1 MINVS
6 KNKFVVLLFCIGIL
20 LCLPITQ
27 IQSQDVS
34 YQKHKITGVVKD
46 ANGEAV
52 IGASVVEK
60 GTTNGTMTDMDGNFT
75 LSVKEGSLIVVSS
88 VGYKKVQLATEN
100 RSDFNIRLEEDSKT
114 LNEVVV
120 VGYGTQK
127 KSDITGSVTVVNKD
141 RLTKLPVVNVMQAVE
156 GSTAG
161 VLVTQGSSIPGDS
174 PSALIRGKNSINAS
188 TDPYVVVDGVP
199 ISKSGG
205 SLADIN
211 PSDIESMEI
220 LKDASAVAIYGV
232 NGANGVILIT
242 TKRGNTG
249 KPVIRYSGYLGDE
262 SYAHKLHP
270 RDGAE
275 YVQKY
280 KDYYYEKTGTQL
292 SGIPVPNQAEEANYT
307 AGKETNW
314 LDAVSHTGIAQDH
327 NISLSGGSE
336 SMKYYISGEFL
347 NQRGILKGF
356 QYKRYSFRVNLDIDA
371 TDYLKIGTNAYFASH
386 NQDDGRINFLLA
398 LAMSPYGQEYNADG
412 TYDTL
417 PMSPEEMYVSPFCSY
432 NEKAERR
439 KVNIN
444 GDGFAELNFGKIY
457 KPLDG
462 LKYRLNIGYNYLP
475 TRTSTY
481 TGVTSY
487 DMNGTGETVNEETNA
502 YTIENILSY
511 TRDIGKHHF
520 DFTGLF
526 SAQQKKYL
534 KTDAKS
540 VGYVNDVLG
549 FNYLQGGTT
558 ETTSSDATR
567 YASESLMGR
576 INYSYASRYLFT
588 FTVRRDG
595 SSVFG
600 ANTSKWGTFPS
611 IAVGWNIANENFM
624 KGINWLDNLKLRLS
638 YGKSGNEAISV
649 YETISKYN
657 ASSIAMNGTTLTGV
671 YPSTMLGNGNLT
683 WETTKSA
690 NAGLDWGV
698 FKDRITGSFDLYK
711 SRTSGLLLQR
721 DLPKIT
727 GYQSVYENIGKTQN
741 YGLEVTINSR
751 NIVTND
757 FTWETGI
764 VFSTNKNKIVD
775 LYGDKK
781 DDIGNKWF
789 IGKDIQSVY
798 DYKMLGIWQQSEI
811 SAGANKG
818 VDNNAVAGDIKFK
831 DVNGDGVITSADK
844 QVLGHTDPTWTGG
857 LTNKF
862 LYKNWALSV
871 FIQTAQGMMKNNTDI
886 MTYDETWRINTPR
899 EISYWTATNGNNKYP
914 RLTYTNTYGYGY
926 TRKAGYT
933 RLKDVTLSYTFNPN
947 QLSKIGLGSL
957 TIYATGSNLYTW
969 TPWVGWD
976 PEASFSS
983 RGSGSWTDNYPPTKT
998 IVLGIN
1004 ITLK

>member
-1 MINVS
+1 MKYQ
-6 KNKFVVLLFCIGIL
+6 KNKFVVLLFCIGL
-20 LCLPITQ
+20 LIGLPISQTLA
-27 IQSQDVS
+27 QDVS
-34 YQKHKITGVVKD
+34 SQKHKITGVVKD
-46 ANGEAV
+46 ANGEVV
-52 IGASVVEK
+52 IGANVVEK
-60 GTTNGTMTDMDGNFT
+60 GTTNGTMTDIDGNFT
-75 LSVKEGSLIVVSS
+75 LYVENGSSIIISS
-88 VGYKKVQLATEN
+88 VGYKKVQLSIGD
-100 RSDFNIRLEEDSKT
+100 RSNFSVKLEEDSKT

-141 RLTKLPVVNVMQAVE
+141 RLSKLPVVNVMQALE

-161 VLVTQGSSIPGDS
+161 VIVTQGSSIPGSS
-174 PSALIRGKNSINAS
+174 PSTLIRGKNSINAS

-242 TKRGNTG
+242 TKRGRVG
-249 KPVIRYSGYLGDE
+249 KPIIRYSGYLGDE
-262 SYAHKLHP
+262 SFAHKLHP

-292 SGIPVPNQAEEANYT
+292 TGIPVPNQAEEANYT
-307 AGKETNW
+307 AGKETDW
-314 LDAVSHTGIAQDH
+314 LNAVSQTGIAQDH

-336 SMKYYISGEFL
+336 NMKYYVSGEFL
-347 NQRGILKGF
+347 DQKGILKGF
-356 QYKRYSFRVNLDIDA
+356 QYKRYSFRMNLDIDV
-371 TDYLKIGTNAYFASH
+371 TDYLKIGTSAYLASH
-386 NQDDGRINFLLA
+386 NQDGGRINFLLA

-412 TYDTL
+412 SYDTL

-432 NEKAERR
+432 EGKAERR

-444 GDGFAELNFGKIY
+444 GDGFAEVNFGKMY

-475 TRTSTY
+475 SRTSTY

-487 DMNGTGETVNEETNA
+487 DMNGTGETINEETNA

-540 VGYVNDVLG
+540 VGFVNDVLG

-558 ETTSSDATR
+558 ETTSSNATR
-567 YASESLMGR
+567 YASESWMGR
-576 INYSYASRYLFT
+576 VNYSYASRYLFT

-611 IAVGWNIANENFM
+611 VAVGWNIANEDFM
-624 KGINWLDNLKLRLS
+624 KNINWLDNLKLRLS
-638 YGKSGNEAISV
+638 YGKSGNEAIDV

-657 ASSIAMNGTTLTGV
+657 ASSIAMNGTTLTGI
-671 YPSTMLGNGNLT
+671 YPGSMLGNGNLT

-690 NAGLDWGV
+690 NAGLDWGI
-698 FKDRITGSFDLYK
+698 FKDRVTGNVDFYRQ
-711 SRTSGLLLQR
+711 RTSGLLLQR
-721 DLPKIT
+721 NLPKIT

-741 YGLEVTINSR
+741 VGLEVTINSR
-751 NIVTND
+751 NIVTKD

-764 VFSTNKNKIVD
+764 VFSTNKNKIID

-781 DDIGNKWF
+781 DDIGNGWF

-798 DYKMLGIWQQSEI
+798 DYKMLGVWQQSEI

-831 DVNGDGVITSADK
+831 DVSKDGVITSVDK

-862 LYKNWALSV
+862 MYKNWALSV

-886 MTYDETWRINTPR
+886 ETYDETWRINTPR
-899 EISYWTATNGNNKYP
+899 EISYWTAANCNNKYP

-926 TRKAGYT
+926 TRKANYT
-933 RLKDVTLSYTFNPN
+933 RLKDVSLSYTFNPSSI
-947 QLSKIGLGSL
+947 SKIGLGSL

-976 PEASFSS
+976 PEASFST